1 MTDSSEREYTLSM
14 AEINGFIEW
23 FNRPVGTGTTGYVL
37 TKMTPN
43 TKEYLAFDKIISFEV
58 KDLK

>member
-1 MTDSSEREYTLSM
+1 MVVRVKRGYYQWFEGYSSEREYTLPM

-23 FNRPVGTGTTGYVL
+23 FNRPV
-37 TKMTPN
+37 
-43 TKEYLAFDKIISFEV
+43 